1 VGMVAPY
8 LRLMGSF
15 ANKVGLLLLLLV
27 LVVLAFTL
35 AACGTQRD
43 ASVAHGVIKIRSGVS
58 GSSLRTSVL
67 GITTGTNASTVQAKL
82 GLPFAKV
89 RSEGDT
95 CWVYHAEQPGTS
107 LDALDFCINS
117 KQRVRRILIGVHT

>member
-1 VGMVAPY
+1 MGMVAPY

-15 ANKVGLLLLLLV
+15 ANKVGLLLPLV

-58 GSSLRTSVL
+58 GSSLRKSVL
-67 GITTGTNASTVQAKL
+67 VITTGTNASTVQAKL
-82 GLPFAKV
+82 GLPFA
-89 RSEGDT
+89 G
-95 CWVYHAEQPGTS
+95 P
-107 LDALDFCINS
+107 LPF
-117 KQRVRRILIGVHT
+117 RVDGSGREFL

>member
-8 LRLMGSF
+8 VRLVGSF
-15 ANKVGLLLLLLV
+15 PNKVGLLLSLV
-27 LVVLAFTL
+27 LIALTFTL

-58 GSSLRTSVL
+58 GSSLRKSVL
-67 GITTGTNASTVQAKL
+67 GITIGTNASTVEAKL
-82 GLPFAKV
+82 GPPFAKV

-95 CWVYHAEQPGTS
+95 CWAYHAEQPGTP

-117 KQRVRRILIGVHT
+117 KQRVRRILTGVHL

>member
-15 ANKVGLLLLLLV
+15 ANKVGLLLV
-27 LVVLAFTL
+27 LVGLAFTL

-43 ASVAHGVIKIRSGVS
+43 ASVAHRVIKIHGGVS
-58 GSSLRTSVL
+58 GSSLRKSVL

-95 CWVYHAEQPGTS
+95 CWAYHAEQPGTS
-107 LDALDFCINS
+107 LDALDFCISS
-117 KQRVRRILIGVHT
+117 KQRVHRILTGVHL